1 MFKKLVEKKRLWQ
14 IGEITVES
22 YNQSLWSYLGVLKH
36 CNGLTITNTIYL
48 STEISQ

>member
-22 YNQSLWSYLGVLKH
+22 YNQAVQSYLGLLKY
-36 CNGLTITNTIYL
+36 CGGYKRVK
-48 STEISQ
+48 EIIRI